1 MAKPCDTD
9 NDWKTRKDRIIGL
22 GERSFHKSYYPQLK
36 QNLDRLERF
45 HTLLDSTS
53 DFVLLV
59 SLPEGTITD
68 ANAALGRLINVP
80 VDQLIGSTFES
91 LGLGDASHVL
101 AVLSQDM
108 NSFCEGEATATHS
121 VVTEFCHGDTLVW
134 IEFSYCLAVLDTK
147 SYGVMVGRDVTER
160 KHNHEML
167 AALLSEKE
175 AMLDNALVAIAMV
188 RERIIISCN
197 RRFEIMFG
205 YQPGEALGKSTQ
217 ILYTS
222 KLSFDSFGE
231 EAYSALMN
239 DEPFT
244 RIQMLARADGSS
256 FWCEMTGNVLDHL
269 HPQNGSVW
277 MMTDITERKEAEDRA
292 KYLSYHDAITG
303 LPNQLLFQDRLQQ
316 AMMFSDLAKT
326 KVALL
331 VADLDRFKTINDI
344 LGFNMGNR
352 LLVSVGERL
361 NQLFPSPDTVCRQG
375 GDEFL
380 MLLTNLS
387 SVELIGNSIAEL
399 IANFTAPFKFDN
411 QELTTSI
418 SVGVAI
424 YPEDGADFETLLK
437 KADMAMYRAKDAGR
451 NTYRFFNEEMNS
463 EAIEQIT
470 LHAGLRRALEAKQFV
485 LHYQPQIDMGSGA
498 LIGAEALIRWE
509 HPELG
514 MIPPGRFIPIA
525 EETGLIIEIG
535 DWVLHEACREA
546 AKWLKAGMYE
556 PVVAVNLSAL
566 QFKRGNIE
574 SSVSHALQE
583 SGIEPGMLELELTE
597 SILIQDTENVL
608 ATVQR
613 LKLMGV
619 KLSIDDFG
627 TGYSSLSY
635 LKRFKVD
642 KLKID
647 QSFVR
652 DLANNADD
660 AAIVRAVIQMARS
673 LGLQTIA
680 EGVENERALELL
692 RLYHCDEAQGY
703 FISRPIPAGVFM
715 SYLGNYLDKT
725 NTK

>member
-1 MAKPCDTD
+1 
-9 NDWKTRKDRIIGL
+9 
-22 GERSFHKSYYPQLK
+22 
-36 QNLDRLERF
+36 
-45 HTLLDSTS
+45 
-53 DFVLLV
+53 
-59 SLPEGTITD
+59 
-68 ANAALGRLINVP
+68 
-80 VDQLIGSTFES
+80 
-91 LGLGDASHVL
+91 
-101 AVLSQDM
+101 
-108 NSFCEGEATATHS
+108 
-121 VVTEFCHGDTLVW
+121 
-134 IEFSYCLAVLDTK
+134 
-147 SYGVMVGRDVTER
+147 
-160 KHNHEML
+160 
-167 AALLSEKE
+167 
-175 AMLDNALVAIAMV
+175 
-188 RERIIISCN
+188 
-197 RRFEIMFG
+197 
-205 YQPGEALGKSTQ
+205 
-217 ILYTS
+217 
-222 KLSFDSFGE
+222 
-231 EAYSALMN
+231 
-239 DEPFT
+239 
-244 RIQMLARADGSS
+244 
-256 FWCEMTGNVLDHL
+256 
-269 HPQNGSVW
+269 
-277 MMTDITERKEAEDRA
+277 MMTDITDRKEAEDRA

-361 NQLFPSPDTVCRQG
+361 NKLFPSPDTVCRQG

-463 EAIEQIT
+463 EAIDQIT
-470 LHAGLRRALEAKQFV
+470 LHAGLRRALEEKQFV
-485 LHYQPQIDMGSGA
+485 LHYQPQINMGSGA

-546 AKWLKAGMYE
+546 ARWRRAGMFE

-574 SSVSHALQE
+574 SSVLHALQE
-583 SGIEPGMLELELTE
+583 SGIEPDMLELELTE

-703 FISRPIPAGVFM
+703 FISRPIPASVFM

>member
-1 MAKPCDTD
+1 
-9 NDWKTRKDRIIGL
+9 
-22 GERSFHKSYYPQLK
+22 
-36 QNLDRLERF
+36 
-45 HTLLDSTS
+45 
-53 DFVLLV
+53 
-59 SLPEGTITD
+59 
-68 ANAALGRLINVP
+68 
-80 VDQLIGSTFES
+80 
-91 LGLGDASHVL
+91 
-101 AVLSQDM
+101 
-108 NSFCEGEATATHS
+108 
-121 VVTEFCHGDTLVW
+121 
-134 IEFSYCLAVLDTK
+134 
-147 SYGVMVGRDVTER
+147 
-160 KHNHEML
+160 
-167 AALLSEKE
+167 
-175 AMLDNALVAIAMV
+175 
-188 RERIIISCN
+188 
-197 RRFEIMFG
+197 
-205 YQPGEALGKSTQ
+205 
-217 ILYTS
+217 
-222 KLSFDSFGE
+222 
-231 EAYSALMN
+231 
-239 DEPFT
+239 
-244 RIQMLARADGSS
+244 
-256 FWCEMTGNVLDHL
+256 
-269 HPQNGSVW
+269 
-277 MMTDITERKEAEDRA
+277 
-292 KYLSYHDAITG
+292 
-303 LPNQLLFQDRLQQ
+303 
-316 AMMFSDLAKT
+316 
-326 KVALL
+326 
-331 VADLDRFKTINDI
+331 
-344 LGFNMGNR
+344 
-352 LLVSVGERL
+352 
-361 NQLFPSPDTVCRQG
+361 
-375 GDEFL
+375 
-380 MLLTNLS
+380 
-387 SVELIGNSIAEL
+387 
-399 IANFTAPFKFDN
+399 
-411 QELTTSI
+411 
-418 SVGVAI
+418 
-424 YPEDGADFETLLK
+424 
-437 KADMAMYRAKDAGR
+437 MAMYRAKDAGR

-463 EAIEQIT
+463 EAIDQIT
-470 LHAGLRRALEAKQFV
+470 LHAGLRRALEEKQFV

-546 AKWLKAGMYE
+546 ARWRRAGMFE

-574 SSVSHALQE
+574 SSVLHALQE
-583 SGIEPGMLELELTE
+583 SGIEPDMLELELTE

-703 FISRPIPAGVFM
+703 FISRPIPASVFM